1 MPSHVAI
8 QNVSRRFGDYAALSN
23 VSLEIAPGE
32 LVAVLG
38 PSGSGKTTLLRII
51 AGLEMPDTG
60 QVLINGE
67 DNVMRSPRERRVG
80 FVFQHFALFR
90 HMTVFENIAFG
101 LRVRPRN
108 LRPARAEITRRVK
121 ELLDLVQLGW
131 LEKRY
136 PAELSGGQRQRVALA
151 RALAIEPRLLLLDEP
166 FGALDAKV
174 RKELGQWLR
183 ELHHGVAV
191 TGILVTH
198 DQEEA
203 LELSDRVVLM
213 SQGRIEQVG
222 TPTEVYTRPRN
233 AFVFEFL
240 GETSRIPC
248 RLLSSGLATAGGA
261 LIAEKNAAPL
271 VDGETTLF
279 VRPHDL
285 GLRAD
290 PAGEATVRHITPSG
304 PWARVE
310 AVTSG
315 KSLYALLPLDSVAA
329 SGLAPGVAATLMP
342 RRGVVFEDGRDVLD
356 VPAHWTARAPSPGAT
371 HPLPLPSREG

>member
-8 QNVSRRFGDYAALSN
+8 QSVSRRFGDYTALSD

-51 AGLEMPDTG
+51 AGLEMPDAG

-101 LRVRPRN
+101 LRVRPRA
-108 LRPARAEITRRVK
+108 LRPVRAEITRRVK

-240 GETSRIPC
+240 GETSRVSC
-248 RLLSSGLATAGGA
+248 RLQAGRLTTAGGV
-261 LIAEKNAAPL
+261 LMAEGNAVPL
-271 VDGETTLF
+271 ADGETTLF

-285 GLRAD
+285 GLQAD
-290 PAGEATVRHITPSG
+290 PAGEATIRHITPSG

-310 AVTSG
+310 AVAGG
-315 KSLYALLPLDSVAA
+315 KSLYALLPLDSVAPV
-329 SGLAPGVAATLMP
+329 GLSPGATATLVP
-342 RRGVVFEDGRDVLD
+342 RRGVVFEDGRGVLD
-356 VPAHWTARAPSPGAT
+356 VPAHWSARAFPSAAT
-371 HPLPLPSREG
+371 NATPLPLGKG

>member
-1 MPSHVAI
+1 MPAHVAI
-8 QNVSRRFGDYAALSN
+8 QGVSRRFGDYTALHD
-23 VSLEIAPGE
+23 VTLEIAPGE

-38 PSGSGKTTLLRII
+38 PSGSGKTTLLRIV
-51 AGLEMPDTG
+51 AGLEMPDRG

-67 DNVMRSPRERRVG
+67 DNVMRPPRERGVG

-101 LRVRPRN
+101 LRVRPRAE
-108 LRPARAEITRRVK
+108 RPSRADINKRVK
-121 ELLDLVQLGW
+121 ELLDLVQLSW

-191 TGILVTH
+191 TGVLVTH

-203 LELSDRVVLM
+203 LELSDRIVLM
-213 SQGRIEQVG
+213 SQGRVEQVG
-222 TPTEVYTRPRN
+222 TPNEVYTRPRN
-233 AFVFEFL
+233 PFVFEFL
-240 GETSRIPC
+240 GETSHIPC
-248 RLLSSGLATAGGA
+248 RLLAGALATAGGA
-261 LIAEKNAAPL
+261 QTAQNGVAAA
-271 VDGETTLF
+271 VADGESTLF

-290 PAGEATVRHITPSG
+290 PSGPATIRHITPSG

-310 AVTSG
+310 FLLEG
-315 KSLYALLPLDSVAA
+315 RSLYAALPLDSIAG
-329 SGLAPGVAATLMP
+329 SGLTPGGTAMPLP
-342 RRGVVFEDGRDVLD
+342 RRGVLFADGRGTMDEPL
-356 VPAHWTARAPSPGAT
+356 HWAVS
-371 HPLPLPSREG
+371 

>member
-1 MPSHVAI
+1 MPAHVAI
-8 QNVSRRFGDYAALSN
+8 QGVSRRFGEYAALQD
-23 VSLEIAPGE
+23 VTLEIAPGE

-38 PSGSGKTTLLRII
+38 PSGSGKTTLLRIV
-51 AGLEMPDTG
+51 AGLEMPDRG

-67 DNVMRSPRERRVG
+67 DNVMRPPRERGVG

-101 LRVRPRN
+101 LRVRPRAE
-108 LRPARAEITRRVK
+108 RPSRADIGKRVK
-121 ELLDLVQLGW
+121 ELLDLVQLSW

-203 LELSDRVVLM
+203 LELSDRIVLM
-213 SQGRIEQVG
+213 SQGRVEQVG
-222 TPTEVYTRPRN
+222 TPTDVYTRPRN
-233 AFVFEFL
+233 PFVFEFL
-240 GETSRIPC
+240 GETSHIPC
-248 RLLSSGLATAGGA
+248 RLLSGSVATAGGA
-261 LIAEKNAAPL
+261 LTAVNGGANAMA
-271 VDGETTLF
+271 DGESTLF

-290 PAGEATVRHITPSG
+290 QAGPATIRHITPSG

-310 AVTSG
+310 FLLEG
-315 KSLYALLPLDSVAA
+315 KSLYAALPLDSIPG
-329 SGLAPGVAATLMP
+329 SGLAPGSTAIPLP
-342 RRGVVFEDGRDVLD
+342 RRGVLFADGRGILGE
-356 VPAHWTARAPSPGAT
+356 PLHWAVC
-371 HPLPLPSREG
+371 